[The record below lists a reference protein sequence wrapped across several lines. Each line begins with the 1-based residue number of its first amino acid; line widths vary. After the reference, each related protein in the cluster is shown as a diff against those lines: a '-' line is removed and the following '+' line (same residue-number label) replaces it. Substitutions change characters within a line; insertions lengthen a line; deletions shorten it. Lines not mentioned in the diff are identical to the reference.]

1 MQPYPSSVTPLRG
14 ANPQQFGIAT
24 PTGPV
29 ECKKVMPVS
38 KMPMPG
44 QIVQAVPAAVAAAPT
59 PAGAKIQPQLQ
70 HLPRFQPPSFEG
82 ANGALPCP
90 DSPGSTPREGSD
102 ERRREVE
109 ALLQHVPAREDDIPP
124 PVSTKVKRPIVGDS
138 TPGHIE
144 RHSMPFPAGTIVEY
158 RSRSSGQWI
167 LARVEGFDE
176 ANQTYRLDVQ
186 PHAQM
191 DRVRARSGGLS
202 PAGELRLEVQENAG
216 FAHQRH
222 TEPAPQAAPLPTL
235 LLHPQQPQL
244 TLPQTAAAATHQL
257 ATRVVEEKHPTDAD
271 VSSSRAALEIEFLRK
286 QVTRLQAENDA
297 LQDRLS
303 REVATKDQYLS
314 ELCACHE
321 QLHRLRGSHQ

>member
-14 ANPQQFGIAT
+14 ASPQQFGIAT
-24 PTGPV
+24 PSGPV
-29 ECKKVMPVS
+29 ECKKVPVS
-38 KMPMPG
+38 KIPGPG
-44 QIVQAVPAAVAAAPT
+44 QIVQAVPPAVAAAPT

-102 ERRREVE
+102 ERRNSALEVK
-109 ALLQHVPAREDDIPP
+109 RP
-124 PVSTKVKRPIVGDS
+124 PVSDS
-138 TPGHIE
+138 NPGQIE
-144 RHSMPFPAGTIVEY
+144 RHTMPFPAGTIVEY

-202 PAGELRLEVQENAG
+202 PAAELRLEAQGNAG
-216 FAHQRH
+216 VAHHQH
-222 TEPAPQAAPLPTL
+222 TEPTAQAVPQATL
-235 LLHPQQPQL
+235 VVHPQQP
-244 TLPQTAAAATHQL
+244 PQTFPQTTGPATHQL
-257 ATRVVEEKHPTDAD
+257 ATRVLEDKHPNDAD
-271 VSSSRAALEIEFLRK
+271 ASSSRAALEIEFLRK
-286 QVTRLQAENDA
+286 QVTRLQVENDSF
-297 LQDRLS
+297 QERLI
-303 REVATKDQYLS
+303 REVAAKDQYFS

>member
-1 MQPYPSSVTPLRG
+1 
-14 ANPQQFGIAT
+14 
-24 PTGPV
+24 
-29 ECKKVMPVS
+29 
-38 KMPMPG
+38 
-44 QIVQAVPAAVAAAPT
+44 
-59 PAGAKIQPQLQ
+59 
-70 HLPRFQPPSFEG
+70 
-82 ANGALPCP
+82 
-90 DSPGSTPREGSD
+90 
-102 ERRREVE
+102 
-109 ALLQHVPAREDDIPP
+109 
-124 PVSTKVKRPIVGDS
+124 
-138 TPGHIE
+138 
-144 RHSMPFPAGTIVEY
+144 
-158 RSRSSGQWI
+158 
-167 LARVEGFDE
+167 
-176 ANQTYRLDVQ
+176 
-186 PHAQM
+186 M